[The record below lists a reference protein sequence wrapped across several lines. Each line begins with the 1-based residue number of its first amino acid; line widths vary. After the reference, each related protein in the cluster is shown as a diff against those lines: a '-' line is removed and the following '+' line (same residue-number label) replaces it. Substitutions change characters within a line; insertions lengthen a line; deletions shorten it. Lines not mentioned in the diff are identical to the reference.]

1 MASIQSTLVP
11 LELSFN
17 NGATWQTLVCLTQH
31 NMPLERATN
40 VTETFCGT
48 ETGLGALTFNPSF
61 TAVVKTDVA
70 SNQVTYNRLLTA
82 MNNEELIMFRIQNP
96 TSGSIGLYFY
106 ISGTAYVTSLDL
118 QFQTGQTI
126 QFTGTLTGTGSLD
139 ITA

>member
-17 NGATWQTLVCLTQH
+17 GGSTWQTLVCLTQH

-48 ETGLGALTFNPSF
+48 ETGLGSLTFNPSF

-70 SNQVTYNRLLTA
+70 FNQVTYQRLLTA
-82 MNNEELIMFRIQNP
+82 MYNEELIQFRIQNP
-96 TSGSIGLYFY
+96 TSGSIGVYFY
-106 ISGTAYVTSLDL
+106 LRGSTYVTSLDL
-118 QFQTGQTI
+118 QFQTGQTV
-126 QFTGTLTGTGSLD
+126 QFTGTLTGSGDID
-139 ITA
+139 ITP